1 VAWALAVALLVAL
14 GVFVVYTFG
23 RSRLGRPAPGS
34 ETLRSTICHVKKGG
48 AIRLGGFG
56 DDGEDVQLSIGS
68 EAKVRLGPEEWHELT
83 ADYRGRAIRLE
94 WRVQQGATRVVAYSR
109 TELPLSE
116 VGLEAP
122 ALDAVRAGG
131 PAMTLLGSSF
141 KVEEVGDAIRGEAL
155 AFRTW
160 LLHDEE
166 KRRFVRLERVG
177 EQTPKA
183 SIGKPI
189 AADAIE
195 VVRVG

>member
-14 GVFVVYTFG
+14 GVFAVYTFG
-23 RSRLGRPAPGS
+23 RSRLGRRAPGS
-34 ETLRSTICHVKKGG
+34 ETLQRTICDVKQGG
-48 AIRLGGFG
+48 EIRLGGFG
-56 DDGEDVQLSIGS
+56 DDGEDVLLKLTQV
-68 EAKVRLGPEEWHELT
+68 AKVRLGPDEWHELT
-83 ADYRGRAIRLE
+83 AEYRGRGIRVE
-94 WRVQQGATRVVAYSR
+94 WRVRQGATRVVAYSR
-109 TELPLSE
+109 TDMPLSE
-116 VGLEAP
+116 VGLEAA

-141 KVEEVGDAIRGEAL
+141 KLEEIGDAIRGEAL
-155 AFRTW
+155 AFKTW

-166 KRRFVRLERVG
+166 KRRLVRIERVG
-177 EQTPKA
+177 EQSPKA